1 MSPYRA
7 AFGHLDITTINK
19 RKIIMINPDFENLRE
34 KLFPE
39 VGPPAYPGVNNQPKL
54 NQQFFARLAKEVFD
68 PIYEKTEEVFCIYS
82 GETGLWESQ
91 DNSTMLARVSGL
103 MKRFADETSNTFVN
117 GKRDVGTINNILNF
131 MRADTCCGRENAFAR
146 QGEPYIH
153 CGNGMI
159 LFPLQQDGRRRP
171 VLKPFDPKY
180 MSRNRTEHLYSED
193 ARCDDFISRL
203 LKPSLSEDDIS
214 LLQQYVAQCL
224 LGVNDSQTFLL
235 LIGTAGGGKST
246 LVNIIE
252 KLIKRKN
259 CTELRLEHMN
269 SRFETQRL
277 LGKTLLT
284 AKDVASN
291 FLNTAG
297 AHKLKAL
304 TGKDTV
310 TIEHKGSNVATDI
323 CCAFNTIIT
332 ANNTLRISVDGDAEA
347 WRRRIILISYNNPP
361 PKEKIPNFDDV
372 LLAKEGDGILRWAV
386 EGAVL
391 LLENGGK
398 IIKSDI
404 QEHKVDNLL
413 HESDAL
419 SEFIATSLEPDPQG
433 TVTSAELLEAFR
445 KFCEKRKWIVLPQR
459 FIENRLPE
467 YIYQAFGLSK
477 RTDVKRHGR
486 NNRGYYGLKL
496 IA

>member
-1 MSPYRA
+1 M
-7 AFGHLDITTINK
+7 T
-19 RKIIMINPDFENLRE
+19 INPDFEELRR
-34 KLFPE
+34 KLIPQ
-39 VGPPAYPGVNNQPKL
+39 VGPPTYPGGNKRQPTL
-54 NQQFFARLAKEVFD
+54 NQQFFARLAKEVFN
-68 PIYEKTEEVFCIYS
+68 PIYEKIEEMFYMYS
-82 GETGLWESQ
+82 PETGLWEPQ
-91 DNSTMLARVSGL
+91 DIPTMLALISLL
-103 MKRFADETSNTFVN
+103 MMRYANETGDTFVN
-117 GKRDVGTINNILNF
+117 GKRDVGTIRNILNF
-131 MRADTCCGRENAFAR
+131 MKADSCCGQENVFVR
-146 QGEPYIH
+146 NGEPFIH

-159 LFPLQQDGRRRP
+159 LFPRQPDGRRRP
-171 VLKPFDPKY
+171 KLMPFDPKY
-180 MSRNRTEHLYSED
+180 MSRNRTEYLYSED
-193 ARCDDFISRL
+193 ARCDDFLSRL
-203 LKPSLSEDDIS
+203 LEPALSEDDIF

-252 KLIKRKN
+252 KIIKRKN

-284 AKDVASN
+284 AKDVPSN

-323 CCAFNTIIT
+323 CCAFNAIIT
-332 ANNTLRISVDGDAEA
+332 ANNTLRISIDGYAEA

-386 EGAVL
+386 EGAML

-398 IIKSDI
+398 IIKSDA
-404 QEHKVDNLL
+404 QKHKVDNLL

-419 SEFIATSLEPDPQG
+419 SEFIATNLELDPQG

-445 KFCEKRKWIVLPQR
+445 KFCETRKWIVLPQR

-477 RTDVKRHGR
+477 RTDIKRAGH
-486 NNRGYYGLKL
+486 NNRGYYGLRLKNDQ
-496 IA
+496 

>member
-1 MSPYRA
+1 M
-7 AFGHLDITTINK
+7 K
-19 RKIIMINPDFENLRE
+19 NPNFENLRE
-34 KLFPE
+34 KLFPQ
-39 VGPPAYPGVNNQPKL
+39 VGPPTYPGVNNQSPKL
-54 NQQFFARLAKEVFD
+54 NQQFFARLTKEIFD
-68 PIYEKTEEVFCIYS
+68 PIYEKTEELFYIYS
-82 GETGLWESQ
+82 AETGLWEPQ
-91 DNSTMLARVSGL
+91 NNSTMLDRVSGL

-131 MRADTCCGRENAFAR
+131 MKADSCCGQENAFTR
-146 QGEPYIH
+146 NGEPFIH

-159 LFPLQQDGRRRP
+159 FFPRQSDGRRHP
-171 VLKPFDPKY
+171 KLMPFDPKY
-180 MSRNRTEHLYSED
+180 MSRNRTEYLYSED
-193 ARCDDFISRL
+193 ARCDDFLSHL
-203 LKPSLSEDDIS
+203 LGPALFEDDIG

-224 LGVNDSQTFLL
+224 LGVNNSQTFLL

-291 FLNTAG
+291 FLNTRG

-304 TGKDTV
+304 TGKDTI

-323 CCAFNTIIT
+323 CCTFNAIIT
-332 ANNTLRISVDGDAEA
+332 ANNTLRVSVDGDAEA

-372 LLAKEGDGILRWAV
+372 LLAKEGNGILRWAV

-398 IIKSDI
+398 IIKSDA
-404 QEHKVDNLL
+404 QKHKVDNLL

-419 SEFIATSLEPDPQG
+419 SEFIATSLELDPQG
-433 TVTSAELLEAFR
+433 TVTSAELLEAF
-445 KFCEKRKWIVLPQR
+445 KAFCEKLRWQLLPQR
-459 FIENRLPE
+459 FIETRLPE